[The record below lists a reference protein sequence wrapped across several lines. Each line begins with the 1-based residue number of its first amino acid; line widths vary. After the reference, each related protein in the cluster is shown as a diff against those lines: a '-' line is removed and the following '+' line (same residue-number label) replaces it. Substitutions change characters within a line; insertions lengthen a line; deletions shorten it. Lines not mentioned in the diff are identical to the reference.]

1 MRKYTII
8 YIGLIIINLAVT
20 ANVVAEQSA
29 GVLPYAFDSNGI
41 AWVLL
46 GEEYRTDVKPNGKR
60 WKEFSGLVDPGDKG
74 ILDAAAREF
83 TEETRKVYGED
94 MIYIKSCLK
103 EENRIKHQ
111 KHDSYIY
118 VVEIDYKPVSDFN
131 SAPKDGEKLRY
142 VWVTVVDLLKVVD
155 EAKKKY
161 PELLDDGSGRLVA
174 RFHVELPLKYV
185 SDKYRKLYPN
195 TFDNIESMVGKQT
208 LMNTLK

>member
-1 MRKYTII
+1 M
-8 YIGLIIINLAVT
+8 GLIIVNLIVAANAV
-20 ANVVAEQSA
+20 AKQSA

-41 AWVLL
+41 ALVLL
-46 GEEYRTDVKPNGKR
+46 GEEYRTDVKPNGNR
-60 WKEFSGLVDPGDKG
+60 WKEFSGLVDPGESHR
-74 ILDAAAREF
+74 DAAAREF

-94 MIYIKSCLK
+94 MIYIKSRLK
-103 EENRIKHQ
+103 KEYRIKHQ

-118 VVEIDYKPVSDFN
+118 VVEINYKPVSDFN

-195 TFDNIESMVGKQT
+195 TFDNIESMVGKQI